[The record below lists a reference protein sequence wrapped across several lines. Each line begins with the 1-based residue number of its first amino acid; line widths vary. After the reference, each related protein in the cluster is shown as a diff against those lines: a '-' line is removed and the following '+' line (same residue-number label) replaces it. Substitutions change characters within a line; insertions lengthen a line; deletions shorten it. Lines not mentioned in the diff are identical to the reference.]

1 MTLLI
6 QSLTFLTT
14 NTFAQYETFY
24 QLLGNTLVAV
34 TTNNFVWFALTFWSY
49 LETKSVI
56 TTSIIAGLFLV
67 TTAASGFWLGSI
79 VDHNKKK
86 HAMLLSS
93 LVTLAFFA
101 LGFVVY
107 IIAPDQAFGSISSP
121 WLWLIIAL
129 LMLGVTAGNIR
140 NIAMAT
146 TVTFLIE
153 ESRRDKANGMIG
165 TVAGISF
172 ALTSVAS
179 GLTLGFA
186 GMFWVLLAAVVFTIL
201 AIIHLTT
208 ISVAEPDIVKT
219 EQEQSSPGNVDLKG
233 TFKIVYAIPGLFAL
247 IFFTTFNNFLGGVF
261 MSLMDAY
268 GLSLVSVQIW
278 GILWGFLSLGF
289 ILGGL
294 AIAKYGLGTNPLRTL
309 FAANIVMWIASI
321 FIPIQPS
328 IILLTIGMFV
338 WICLA
343 PIIEATEQT
352 IIQKV
357 VPLERQGRVFGFA
370 QSIEQAASPITAFL
384 IGPIAQFIFIPF
396 MTTGRG
402 VELIG
407 SWFGT
412 GTGRGIGLVFVVTG
426 IIGLIVTLVAMQ
438 TKPYK
443 LLAKRYQGN

>member
-1 MTLLI
+1 M
-6 QSLTFLTT
+6 
-14 NTFAQYETFY
+14 
-24 QLLGNTLVAV
+24 
-34 TTNNFVWFALTFWSY
+34 
-49 LETKSVI
+49 
-56 TTSIIAGLFLV
+56 
-67 TTAASGFWLGSI
+67 
-79 VDHNKKK
+79 
-86 HAMLLSS
+86 
-93 LVTLAFFA
+93 
-101 LGFVVY
+101 
-107 IIAPDQAFGSISSP
+107 
-121 WLWLIIAL
+121 
-129 LMLGVTAGNIR
+129 
-140 NIAMAT
+140 
-146 TVTFLIE
+146 
-153 ESRRDKANGMIG
+153 
-165 TVAGISF
+165 
-172 ALTSVAS
+172 
-179 GLTLGFA
+179 
-186 GMFWVLLAAVVFTIL
+186 
-201 AIIHLTT
+201 
-208 ISVAEPDIVKT
+208 
-219 EQEQSSPGNVDLKG
+219 
-233 TFKIVYAIPGLFAL
+233 
-247 IFFTTFNNFLGGVF
+247 
-261 MSLMDAY
+261 
-268 GLSLVSVQIW
+268 
-278 GILWGFLSLGF
+278 WGFLSLGF

-294 AIAKYGLGTNPLRTL
+294 AIAKYGLGANPLRTL